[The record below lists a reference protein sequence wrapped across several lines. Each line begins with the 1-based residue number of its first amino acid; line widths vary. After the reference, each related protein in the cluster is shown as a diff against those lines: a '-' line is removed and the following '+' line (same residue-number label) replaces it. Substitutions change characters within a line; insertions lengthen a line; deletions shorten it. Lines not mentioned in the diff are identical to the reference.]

1 MNSIKNKSEI
11 LTVKELSQM
20 LFLLFSVN
28 KAKRT
33 ISVIFALACLPMISN
48 AQSILTL
55 EEAKAVT
62 LSNNYG
68 IKVAQ
73 NNVQVAENNTD
84 KRANGYLPT
93 VNATGGL
100 NGTLGGSQ
108 QTFNSGMEN
117 VVSNAFQ
124 WGANAAVNANYTV
137 FDKRR
142 DLTLNQLKE
151 NVTLVNLQL
160 RQTIENNLLQV
171 YNGFYQ
177 VAQLEENIEAL
188 AQAMSISRERLQ
200 RANYGLDYG
209 QGSGLTVLNAEVDIQ
224 RDSVNILNAQQQL
237 ANARRNL
244 NVLMGR
250 NTNER
255 FVTDAN
261 LVYADNLQ
269 INELIKAAKE
279 ENIALQI
286 NRKNLS
292 VNELTLGI
300 IDAER
305 KPTVSASA
313 SYNFNYSDNAAE
325 AFITSSSSRGLG
337 GNIGVNWNLFD
348 GGSRKIREQ
357 NTRVNLSTQKLQI
370 TQLEQQTEA
379 QIINAW
385 ESYRNAL
392 YILEVQENAVATN
405 QENFER
411 TEEQLRIGRISSLE
425 FRQAQLNLLNAQV
438 SLNQAKFD
446 AKVREIQMLQLAGRL
461 P

>member
-1 MNSIKNKSEI
+1 M

-20 LFLLFSVN
+20 LFSVN
-28 KAKRT
+28 TVKIVA
-33 ISVIFALACLPMISN
+33 FAILLLTCLPFLSN

-68 IKVAQ
+68 IKIAQ
-73 NNVQVAENNTD
+73 NNVQIAENNTD
-84 KRANGYLPT
+84 KKANGYLPT

-100 NGTLGGSQ
+100 NGNLGGSD

-117 VVSNAFQ
+117 KVSNAFI
-124 WGANAAVNANYTV
+124 WGANAALNANYTL
-137 FDKRR
+137 FDKSRN
-142 DLTLNQLKE
+142 LTLEQLKE

-160 RQTIENNLLQV
+160 SQTIENNLLQV
-171 YNGFYQ
+171 YNGFFQ
-177 VAQLEENIEAL
+177 VAQLEENISAL
-188 AQAMSISRERLQ
+188 EQAMAISRKRLQ
-200 RANYGLDYG
+200 RANYGLEYG
-209 QGSGLTVLNAEVDIQ
+209 QGSGLNVLNAEVDIQ

-250 NTNER
+250 NTNEI
-255 FVTDAN
+255 FVTDAD
-261 LVYADNLQ
+261 LVYAENLQ
-269 INELIKAAKE
+269 LTELTQAAKE

-286 NRKNLS
+286 NRKNLA
-292 VNELTLGI
+292 VNEMSLGI

-305 KPTVSASA
+305 KPILSAGA
-313 SYNFNYSDNAAE
+313 AYTYNYSDNAAE
-325 AFITSSSSRGLG
+325 AFITSSNSRGLG
-337 GNIGVNWNLFD
+337 ANLSLNWNIFD
-348 GGSRKIREQ
+348 GGSRQIREE
-357 NTRVNLSTQKLQI
+357 NTRVNLSNQKLQI

-385 ESYRNAL
+385 ESYQNAL
-392 YILEVQENAVATN
+392 YILKVQENAVTTN
-405 QENFER
+405 EENFAR

-438 SLNQAKFD
+438 SLNQSKYD
-446 AKVREIQMLQLAGRL
+446 AKIREIQMLQLAGKM